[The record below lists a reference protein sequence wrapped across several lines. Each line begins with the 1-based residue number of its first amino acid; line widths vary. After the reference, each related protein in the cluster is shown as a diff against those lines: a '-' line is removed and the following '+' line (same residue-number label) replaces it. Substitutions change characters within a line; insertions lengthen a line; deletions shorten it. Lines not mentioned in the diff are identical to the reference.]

1 MKPFNYKIQ
10 RPSNTYFNF
19 KFVDPKGFIHIFYQL
34 KDVFFFSSIKRIL
47 VIGPGSGIETAIL
60 KHLGF
65 DVVTLDIDP
74 ELKPDFVGSIDNLN
88 YFQEREFDIAICS
101 HVLEHLP
108 FRYFEKSLSEI
119 QRVAKNALIYLPIA
133 GLNFSFRI
141 SLPKIR
147 DKYINFYL
155 PIFIFKTHKFDGEHY
170 WEINTRGYSKKKIR
184 EIIKKYFLIIKE
196 YHNPEWR
203 YSYNFVLS
211 SKK

>member
-1 MKPFNYKIQ
+1 MKPFDFKVQ
-10 RPSNTYFNF
+10 RSYTYSNL
-19 KFVDPKGFIHIFYQL
+19 KFEDVKSFVHIFYQL
-34 KDVFFFSSIKRIL
+34 RDVFSFSSRKRIL
-47 VIGPGSGIETAIL
+47 VIGPGLGFEVVIL

-65 DVVTLDIDP
+65 EVITLDINL
-74 ELKPDFVGSIDNLN
+74 EVKPDFIGSVDNMKCFSN
-88 YFQEREFDIAICS
+88 KEFDIVICS

-108 FRYFEKSLSEI
+108 FEYFENSLQEI
-119 QRVAKNALIYLPIA
+119 QRITKYALIYLPIA

-141 SLPKIR
+141 SLPKIN

-155 PIFIFKTHKFDGEHY
+155 PVFIFKTHKFDGEHY
-170 WEINTRGYSKKKIR
+170 WEINTHGYSKKKIR
-184 EIIKKYFLIIKE
+184 EIIKKYFSIIKE